1 VYVWLNDGS
10 GISYIGDGYS
20 GVILW
25 GANLTQ
31 SSHSYSYLKAEGA
44 ATTKAADSM
53 SCVLSDVGYT
63 GGDFTVI
70 AEANMPGD
78 NVGNVVEVGDGTAS
92 NRATL
97 QARTDGTQG
106 MTVSNAGSVQA
117 YIGNTS
123 SRNAK
128 RAMRVSNDNF
138 GYCESGGTVA
148 TDTAGVVP
156 VTSTLYLGKGYSGSE
171 LNGTIKRVAIYSEAD
186 TNLQALTS

>member
-1 VYVWLNDGS
+1 MMEQ
-10 GISYIGDGYS
+10 
-20 GVILW
+20 
-25 GANLTQ
+25 A
-31 SSHSYSYLKAEGA
+31 SHSSSYLKVEGST
-44 ATTKAADSM
+44 ATRAADS
-53 SCVLSDVGYT
+53 LSMPIADIGYT

-171 LNGTIKRVAIYSEAD
+171 LNGTIKRVAIYSEALTD